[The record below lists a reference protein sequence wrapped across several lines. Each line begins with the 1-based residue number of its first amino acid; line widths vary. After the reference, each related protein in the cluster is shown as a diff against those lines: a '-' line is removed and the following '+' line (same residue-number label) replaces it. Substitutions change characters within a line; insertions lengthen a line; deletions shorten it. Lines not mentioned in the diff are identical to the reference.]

1 MSNKEHY
8 TLLAQR
14 YFEAET
20 TLAEERELAAFLAA
34 DDDPDF
40 DELRAVMGMSR
51 RLAKPKH
58 KAVSHK
64 AIRWIPAAAVLL
76 FIAITGVHKYNQE
89 LNKEQLIEEQLAEMF
104 DNGDYSADA
113 QMWEMFN
120 Q

>member
-8 TLLAQR
+8 TQLAQR

-20 TLAEERELAAFLAA
+20 TLAEEREIVAFLATN
-34 DDDPDF
+34 DDPDF

-51 RLAKPKH
+51 RLAKPKRN
-58 KAVSHK
+58 AVSHK
-64 AIRWIPAAAVLL
+64 AIRWIPAAAALLL
-76 FIAITGVHKYNQE
+76 FAITGVHKYNQE
-89 LNKEQLIEEQLAEMF
+89 LSKERLIEEQLAEMF

-120 Q
+120 H